1 MSFLSAT
8 GLGRAVF
15 RPAPFRAPIYTRPH
29 FARNF
34 HASCSV
40 SAAQRSVKS
49 EELVE
54 DYEAED
60 MLDYDFDDDDTTS
73 AGHLMLR
80 EQRQTLYYLRL
91 IEHEMPKLVA
101 YRKPF
106 VVPKDSPLIVRSLEY
121 GGEDHPATSKRVVVV
136 AVDDLLMTDKHS
148 VHKIKL
154 LAGPR
159 WSLKPPAN
167 SGVSDLKS
175 WGNGFIKISCE
186 DFLHPAQNLK
196 WISDT
201 LDRLIGEANNKKDT
215 FADVPQDVRHIYSVA
230 RKAKLGEHLRGRVH
244 ARPTIRDFPQDWLP
258 DKPISR
264 PGGM

>member
-1 MSFLSAT
+1 
-8 GLGRAVF
+8 
-15 RPAPFRAPIYTRPH
+15 
-29 FARNF
+29 
-34 HASCSV
+34 
-40 SAAQRSVKS
+40 
-49 EELVE
+49 
-54 DYEAED
+54 

-136 AVDDLLMTDKHS
+136 AVDDLPMTDKHS

>member
-1 MSFLSAT
+1 MSDPSWK
-8 GLGRAVF
+8 RE
-15 RPAPFRAPIYTRPH
+15 I
-29 FARNF
+29 
-34 HASCSV
+34 
-40 SAAQRSVKS
+40 
-49 EELVE
+49 VE

-80 EQRQTLYYLRL
+80 EQRQTLHYLRL

-106 VVPKDSPLIVRSLEY
+106 VVPENSPLIVRSLEY
-121 GGEDHPATSKRVVVV
+121 GGEDHPATSKRVVVA
-136 AVDDLLMTDKHS
+136 AVDDLPLTDKHS
-148 VHKIKL
+148 VHKFKL

-159 WSLKPPAN
+159 WSLKPPTN
-167 SGVSDLKS
+167 SGVSDLKP

-201 LDRLIGEANNKKDT
+201 FDRLIGEANNKKDT
-215 FADVPQDVRHIYSVA
+215 FKDVPQDVRHIYSVT

-244 ARPTIRDFPQDWLP
+244 ARPTIRDFPQEWLP
-258 DKPISR
+258 HQPISSSR
-264 PGGM
+264 SM

>member
-8 GLGRAVF
+8 GLRRAVF
-15 RPAPFRAPIYTRPH
+15 RPAPFRAPLYTRLH
-29 FARNF
+29 LARNF

-106 VVPKDSPLIVRSLEY
+106 VVPKNSPLITRSLEY

-136 AVDDLLMTDKHS
+136 AVDDLPMTDKHS

-186 DFLHPAQNLK
+186 DFLYPAQNLK

-258 DKPISR
+258 DKPISS